1 MYKRRYVIDTTAII
15 SYFDSIFEEK
25 PKVSQKGL
33 RIIRQAF
40 QSPDNNI
47 LIIPSIVFIEIFEK
61 WIRDDEFQAKVR
73 AEILEPVKQA
83 PNIEIRPVD
92 VEVLEHF
99 VELVDP
105 DIRFDNHD
113 RLILASAVSLN
124 APLITSDRKISK
136 FVARHHTIP
145 KVIQ

>member
-1 MYKRRYVIDTTAII
+1 MYKRRYVIDTSAIV

-25 PKVSQKGL
+25 PKVSQNGL
-33 RIIRQAF
+33 QIIRQAF
-40 QSPDNNI
+40 QCPDNNI

-83 PNIEIRPVD
+83 PNIEIRPID

-145 KVIQ
+145 NVIQ